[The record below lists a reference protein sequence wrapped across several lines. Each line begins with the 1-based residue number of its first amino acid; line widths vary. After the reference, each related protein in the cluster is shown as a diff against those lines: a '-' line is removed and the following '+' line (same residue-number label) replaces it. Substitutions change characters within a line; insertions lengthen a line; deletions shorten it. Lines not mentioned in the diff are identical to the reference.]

1 MLTGCKVTTIVWV
14 KLFFY
19 NHIRSYMKRNYT
31 GYFRSCLSDEERKDF
46 KRLALEE
53 GSVVDVHDAL
63 LREYI
68 GRKRRQMEK
77 EEDKA

>member
-1 MLTGCKVTTIVWV
+1 
-14 KLFFY
+14 
-19 NHIRSYMKRNYT
+19 MKRNYT